1 MKEWLI
7 KRDSLSAY
15 NTIKELHTS
24 ATENINIFASS
35 RKLSSIDHV
44 NKFLFVKN
52 LTSEQK
58 NTYHVPY
65 VHLRVLNQ
73 NRLDLKNLNS
83 DQKFEIV

>member
-44 NKFLFVKN
+44 NKF
-52 LTSEQK
+52 
-58 NTYHVPY
+58 
-65 VHLRVLNQ
+65 
-73 NRLDLKNLNS
+73 
-83 DQKFEIV
+83 